1 MIRFNLI
8 RFDPN
13 YLSFI
18 KKFLLQFLGHLTK
31 KGIYSSINT
40 YEEMI
45 NDKELATT
53 KLFAA
58 LDIPTKFVPDA
69 LTAFEK
75 NSQNNLFQLTS
86 QSKGE
91 LFPVDD
97 WLKVD
102 KIFESFQL
110 PLKTDLNF
118 SEFSLIVHNN

>member
-8 RFDPN
+8 RFDLN

-31 KGIYSSINT
+31 KGIYSYINT
-40 YEEMI
+40 YAEMM
-45 NDKELATT
+45 NDKELATM

-58 LDIPTKFVPDA
+58 LDIPTIFVPDA

>member
-1 MIRFNLI
+1 M
-8 RFDPN
+8 
-13 YLSFI
+13 
-18 KKFLLQFLGHLTK
+18 
-31 KGIYSSINT
+31 
-40 YEEMI
+40 M
-45 NDKELATT
+45 NDKELATM

-58 LDIPTKFVPDA
+58 LDIPTIFVPDA

>member
-1 MIRFNLI
+1 M
-8 RFDPN
+8 
-13 YLSFI
+13 
-18 KKFLLQFLGHLTK
+18 
-31 KGIYSSINT
+31 
-40 YEEMI
+40 M

-58 LDIPTKFVPDA
+58 LDIRTKFVPDA

-102 KIFESFQL
+102 KMFESFQL
-110 PLKTDLNF
+110 PLKTDLSF
-118 SEFSLIVHNN
+118 REFSLIVHND

>member
-1 MIRFNLI
+1 M
-8 RFDPN
+8 
-13 YLSFI
+13 
-18 KKFLLQFLGHLTK
+18 
-31 KGIYSSINT
+31 
-40 YEEMI
+40 M

-58 LDIPTKFVPDA
+58 LDITTKFVPDA

-75 NSQNNLFQLTS
+75 NSQNNLFKLTS

-102 KIFESFQL
+102 KMFESFQL
-110 PLKTDLNF
+110 PLKTDLSF

>member
-1 MIRFNLI
+1 M
-8 RFDPN
+8 
-13 YLSFI
+13 
-18 KKFLLQFLGHLTK
+18 
-31 KGIYSSINT
+31 
-40 YEEMI
+40 M
-45 NDKELATT
+45 NDKELATM

-110 PLKTDLNF
+110 PLKADLNF